1 MNTNNSHKLPSGPY
15 NHKEHEEQI
24 LNYWL
29 TKKMYKPEFN
39 PKSGELMSI
48 EEMKKDKREPWSLIC
63 PPPNAYGRPHIGNL
77 SGYAYQDAMARY
89 QRMNGKKVL
98 MIPGKDHAGLE
109 GEGVFVREVLEKKKI
124 RKFDLDRDE
133 FYQMMMEFNQENMKK
148 ALKDEQEIGL
158 SADFDRNLFTL
169 DERVVDIVLSTFVKM
184 FEDGMIYKGVRIV
197 NWDPKARSTIAD
209 NQCERLEREGTI
221 YNLRYKLANEE
232 SYEHYEVDKE
242 GRKTSDVE
250 HRTYIE
256 VATTRPETMFG
267 DTAVAV
273 NPSDERYKDLVGKKV
288 IIPLTDREIPIITS
302 HRVEKD
308 FGTGALKITPAHA
321 IDDFHIMNE
330 WNEAN
335 AENEISYINVIG
347 QDIQLHGPV
356 PEKYKGQVYM
366 KVLPDIVKD
375 LEESGALVKQEKLMQ
390 NILISERTKAIV
402 EPMMSSQW
410 FVDVERLKEPVMNMV
425 KSGKTKIH
433 PENMEKAFYT
443 WMENLRDWAISRSL
457 WWGYRMP
464 VWYAGRVEERINDEG
479 KIQSVIEIDGK
490 WVELDPMNPEHMRVQ
505 IERPEARDKDPD
517 ENTKH
522 ETPASIATQS
532 FAGRRNSKIILVPG
546 KHGYVYRD
554 IFPEIQNKFDNVE
567 IVQVENLDE
576 LEYQFYEKALES
588 TDFSKSDIVVTHSLG
603 ARAFI
608 KYILEN
614 KFKVSKLIMLAPG
627 ARLTTRDNGRDEK
640 YAELITDTE
649 GYDKLHEYIDEIVMI
664 YSDTDELMTTDVFEK
679 FGELVKADKMIL
691 EKVKGH
697 YAAQDYSN
705 QSNELIK
712 LLEASSSQLKARGW
726 IQDDNVL
733 DTWFSSGQWP
743 FATLSVFGLMDTFY
757 PTDVME
763 TGFDILE
770 NWVSRMMMFSH
781 ITQDDIPFKDV
792 YLHGLVKGTD
802 GQKMSKSK
810 GNLVN
815 IDEVREQ
822 YGTDAVRM
830 VYFYQNTAGS
840 DYAMTFDKLKN
851 FKQFNNKIWNASKF
865 VLMNLEDMK
874 EEDKS
879 VYYLQESDFK
889 ISEVKALYKHII
901 ETKEHITK
909 NINDFEFGLA
919 TYNLYQGFWH
929 EFADIHVEALKPFIY
944 TMKDKETGE
953 IISEPKAEDKKE
965 AQQVLLFALK
975 TYLKMLHPFIPFVTE
990 TIWNAVPKEGGD
1002 HESLLYT
1009 KW

>member
-1 MNTNNSHKLPSGPY
+1 
-15 NHKEHEEQI
+15 EHEEKI
-24 LNYWL
+24 LKNWL
-29 TKKMYKPEFN
+29 DKKMYKPEFN
-39 PKSGELMSI
+39 PETSEVMST
-48 EEMKKDKREPWSLIC
+48 EEMKNDKRTPWSLIC

-89 QRMNGKKVL
+89 QRMQGKKVL
-98 MIPGKDHAGLE
+98 MVSGKDHAGLE

-124 RKFDLDRDE
+124 RKFDLDREE
-133 FYQMMMEFNQENMKK
+133 FYNMMMEFNQGNMKK

-158 SADFDRNLFTL
+158 SADFDRNIFTL
-169 DERVVDIVLSTFVKM
+169 DERIVDIVLSTFVKM
-184 FEDGMIYKGVRIV
+184 FDDGMIYKGVRII
-197 NWDPKARSTIAD
+197 NWDSKARSTLAD

-221 YNLRYKLANEE
+221 YNLQYKLANDET
-232 SYEHYEVDKE
+232 YKHYELDEKGKVIITNYELRD
-242 GRKTSDVE
+242 
-250 HRTYIE
+250 YIE

-273 NPSDERYKDLVGKKV
+273 NPTDKRYSDLIGKKV
-288 IIPLTDREIPIITS
+288 IIPLANREIPVITS

-321 IDDFHIMNE
+321 LDDYYIMME
-330 WNEAN
+330 WNEN
-335 AENEISYINVIG
+335 NPDKQIGYVNVIG

-366 KVLPDIVKD
+366 KVLPEIIKD
-375 LEESGALVKQEKLMQ
+375 LEESGALVKTEKLMQ
-390 NILISERTKAIV
+390 NVLISERTKAIV

-410 FVDVERLKEPVMNMV
+410 FVEVESLKEPVMNMV

-464 VWYAGRVEERINDEG
+464 VWYAGSVEERIDDEG
-479 KIQSVIEIDGK
+479 KIQSVIDVNGE
-490 WVELDPMNPEHMRVQ
+490 WVELDPMNSEHMKVQ
-505 IERPEARDKDPD
+505 
-517 ENTKH
+517 
-522 ETPASIATQS
+522 
-532 FAGRRNSKIILVPG
+532 
-546 KHGYVYRD
+546 
-554 IFPEIQNKFDNVE
+554 
-567 IVQVENLDE
+567 
-576 LEYQFYEKALES
+576 LES
-588 TDFSKSDIVVTHSLG
+588 PG
-603 ARAFI
+603 
-608 KYILEN
+608 EN
-614 KFKVSKLIMLAPG
+614 
-627 ARLTTRDNGRDEK
+627 
-640 YAELITDTE
+640 
-649 GYDKLHEYIDEIVMI
+649 
-664 YSDTDELMTTDVFEK
+664 
-679 FGELVKADKMIL
+679 
-691 EKVKGH
+691 
-697 YAAQDYSN
+697 
-705 QSNELIK
+705 
-712 LLEASSSQLKARGW
+712 W

-743 FATLSVFGLMDTFY
+743 FATLTVFGLMDTFY

-830 VYFYQNTAGS
+830 VYFYQNSAGAS
-840 DYAMTFDKLKN
+840 YSMTFDKLKN

-874 EEDKS
+874 EEDES
-879 VYYLQESDFK
+879 VYNLNESDLK
-889 ISEVKALYKHII
+889 IDEVKALFKHVV
-901 ETKEHITK
+901 ETKEHVTK
-909 NINDFEFGLA
+909 NIDDFEFGLA
-919 TYNLYQGFWH
+919 TSNLYQNFWH

-944 TMKDKETGE
+944 TFKDKETGE
-953 IISEPKAEDKKE
+953 IISEPNPAEKRE
-965 AQQVLLFALK
+965 AQKVLLFALK

-990 TIWNAVPKEGGD
+990 AIWQAVPKQEGD
-1002 HESLLYT
+1002 YESLLYT

>member
-1 MNTNNSHKLPSGPY
+1 MKTNRLPDGPY
-15 NHKEHEEQI
+15 NHKEHEEKI
-24 LNYWL
+24 LKNWL
-29 TKKMYKPEFN
+29 DKKMYKPEFN
-39 PKSGELMSI
+39 PETSEVMSL
-48 EEMKKDKREPWSLIC
+48 EEMKKDSRTPWSLIC

-124 RKFDLDRDE
+124 RKFDLEREE
-133 FYQMMMEFNQENMKK
+133 FYNMMMEFNQENMKK

-184 FEDGMIYKGVRIV
+184 FDDGMIYKGVRII
-197 NWDPKARSTIAD
+197 NWDPKARSTLAD

-221 YNLRYKLANEE
+221 YNLRYPLVKHRLWKINFYHEKILNSIRDGSKTVESRVLNPDEPDRFFGDIKAGDDLICFDKNKGNHLHMKVKAVRVYEDSNEFFKREDFSKIYTNKNDVPNSYDEMIEQYEKLADGYGEKLKKNGAIAIELE
-232 SYEHYEVDKE
+232 FPVKPSELQNSEF
-242 GRKTSDVE
+242 
-250 HRTYIE
+250 IE

-273 NPSDERYKDLVGKKV
+273 NPSDERYKDLIGKKV
-288 IIPLTDREIPIITS
+288 IIPLANREIPIITS

-321 IDDFHIMNE
+321 LDDYQIMLE
-330 WNEAN
+330 WNEQIN
-335 AENEISYINVIG
+335 NIPSSRRVDSTEGGRREVLSSSVLEKIGKIGYINVIG

-366 KVLPDIVKD
+366 KVMPEIIKD
-375 LEESGALVKQEKLMQ
+375 LEESGALVKTEKLMQ

-410 FVDVERLKEPVMNMV
+410 FVDVERLKEPVIDMV
-425 KSGKTKIH
+425 RNVSEDGHPRLRIH
-433 PENMEKAFYT
+433 PENMEKAFYS

-464 VWYAGRVEERINDEG
+464 VWYAGEVEERINDEG
-479 KIQSVIEIDGK
+479 EIQSVINIDGE
-490 WVELDPMNPEHMRVQ
+490 WITLDPTNKDHMRVQ
-505 IERPEARDKDPD
+505 
-517 ENTKH
+517 
-522 ETPASIATQS
+522 
-532 FAGRRNSKIILVPG
+532 
-546 KHGYVYRD
+546 
-554 IFPEIQNKFDNVE
+554 
-567 IVQVENLDE
+567 
-576 LEYQFYEKALES
+576 
-588 TDFSKSDIVVTHSLG
+588 
-603 ARAFI
+603 
-608 KYILEN
+608 
-614 KFKVSKLIMLAPG
+614 
-627 ARLTTRDNGRDEK
+627 
-640 YAELITDTE
+640 
-649 GYDKLHEYIDEIVMI
+649 
-664 YSDTDELMTTDVFEK
+664 
-679 FGELVKADKMIL
+679 L
-691 EKVKGH
+691 EKP
-697 YAAQDYSN
+697 
-705 QSNELIK
+705 
-712 LLEASSSQLKARGW
+712 EASSW
-726 IQDDNVL
+726 HQDDNVL

-743 FATLSVFGLMDTFY
+743 FATLTVFGLMDTFY

-830 VYFYQNTAGS
+830 VYFYQNSAGS

-879 VYYLQESDFK
+879 VYDLKESDLK
-889 ISEVKALYKHII
+889 IDEVKALYNHVI

-909 NINDFEFGLA
+909 NIEDFEFGLA
-919 TYNLYQGFWH
+919 TSNLYQNFWH
-929 EFADIHVEALKPFIY
+929 EFADIHVEALKPLIY
-944 TMKDKETGE
+944 TFKDKETGE
-953 IISEPKAEDKKE
+953 TISEPKAEEKAE
-965 AQQVLLFALK
+965 AQKVLLFALK

-990 TIWNAVPKEGGD
+990 TIWSAVPKESGD
-1002 HESLLYT
+1002 YESLLYT